1 MTGIRPK
8 RPYGIRQI
16 SFRMAFFQ
24 KPIFLAPQQQICIN
38 CPPRVIASHA
48 FRFLKI
54 SYVGYKNDFGLVAPK
69 PFFTLLALVA
79 PKTFSKFN
87 GCHEVILKR
96 KKSEARSRIEV
107 LGLASSL
114 EEDGP
119 DIVAR
124 CQYLERGR
132 RN

>member
-1 MTGIRPK
+1 MAK
-8 RPYGIRQI
+8 RGFIDVALPLMRTNASPSQT
-16 SFRMAFFQ
+16 
-24 KPIFLAPQQQICIN
+24 LAYN
-38 CPPRVIASHA
+38 GS
-48 FRFLKI
+48 
-54 SYVGYKNDFGLVAPK
+54 K

-96 KKSEARSRIEV
+96 KKSEARSRIKV